1 MIRSALVLAFI
12 VALTIAA
19 RSFFPQ
25 DASSIGAAGAALGF
39 GFILLA
45 AIQTGHIFHALHLPH
60 LTGFILCGAVVG
72 PEVLGFVNAG
82 SVADLGPMKRVA
94 VGLIGLLAGCELN
107 VRDLRPRLRA
117 IIAFAGSGMIGGALL
132 IFIVMSIVVM
142 KLPATASMPLVQRE
156 VVALICANAL
166 VAFSPPVVIGVINE
180 VRARGPLSEVCVPL
194 VVVADLTI
202 VVTFSLTNAIA
213 HTVFPAGGS
222 ATGVF
227 GLAWHIFGSI
237 FAGVVYGS
245 VLAVYIT
252 RVKERIALFVFGTLF
267 VIAEGAGAL
276 HLDPLLVGLTAGLFL
291 ENVSPVSGHE
301 VAHETEPAAM
311 PTFTLFFAVVGAE
324 LHVRAFLSVVA
335 FSLIAAVAR
344 ATGVFVGTRV
354 GARYARAEPVVAKF
368 IPFCMLPQA
377 GIALALATTV
387 KSTFKPWGDAVGTV
401 LLGTVVVNEVLGP
414 ILFRNA
420 LARAGEIPPEEEPP
434 PSSSEPEIARTSAE
448 NRLTGH

>member
-1 MIRSALVLAFI
+1 MLVLAFI

-25 DASSIGAAGAALGF
+25 DATTIGAAGAALGF

-45 AIQTGHIFHALHLPH
+45 AIQTGHVFHALHLPH
-60 LTGFILCGAVVG
+60 LTGYILCGAIVG
-72 PEVLGFVNAG
+72 PEILGFVNA
-82 SVADLGPMKRVA
+82 SAVAELGPMKRVA

-107 VRDLRPRLRA
+107 VRALKPRLRT
-117 IIAFAGSGMIGGALL
+117 IASFAGSGMIGG
-132 IFIVMSIVVM
+132 SIVLFITMSFVIA
-142 KLPATASMPLVQRE
+142 KVPATASLPLMHRE
-156 VVALICANAL
+156 MIAVICANAL

-202 VVTFSLTNAIA
+202 VVTFSLTSAIA
-213 HTVFPAGGS
+213 HSVFPAGGS
-222 ATGVF
+222 VGGVG
-227 GLAWHIFGSI
+227 GLLWHIFGSI

-252 RVKERIALFVFGTLF
+252 RVKDRIALFVFGTLF

-291 ENVSPVSGHE
+291 ENISPVSGHE

-311 PTFTLFFAVVGAE
+311 PTFTLFFAVIGAE
-324 LHVRAFLSVVA
+324 LHVHAFLSVVA
-335 FSLIAAVAR
+335 FSLIAAIAR
-344 ATGVFVGTRV
+344 ASGIFVGTRV
-354 GARYARAEPVVAKF
+354 GARYARAEPVVAKY

-387 KSTFKPWGDAVGTV
+387 KSTFKPWGEAVGTI

-420 LARAGEIPPEEEPP
+420 LARAGEIAPEEEA
-434 PSSSEPEIARTSAE
+434 PSSSQREEPREGASA
-448 NRLTGH
+448 

>member
-1 MIRSALVLAFI
+1 MIRGALVLAFI

-25 DASSIGAAGAALGF
+25 DATTIGAAGAALGF

-60 LTGFILCGAVVG
+60 LTGYILCGAVVG
-72 PEVLGFVNAG
+72 PEILGFVNAQAV
-82 SVADLGPMKRVA
+82 SDLGPMKRVA

-107 VRDLRPRLRA
+107 VRDLKPRLRA
-117 IIAFAGSGMIGGALL
+117 IVSFAGSGMIGGSFVL
-132 IFIVMSIVVM
+132 FITMSIVLTFV
-142 KLPATASMPLVQRE
+142 PATASIPFVQRE
-156 VVALICANAL
+156 VIALICANAL

-202 VVTFSLTNAIA
+202 VVTFSLTSAIA
-213 HTVFPAGGS
+213 RTVFPASGGAS
-222 ATGVF
+222 GIG
-227 GLAWHIFGSI
+227 GLVWHILGSI

-252 RVKERIALFVFGTLF
+252 RVKDRIALFVFGTLF

-291 ENVSPVSGHE
+291 ENISPVSGHE
-301 VAHETEPAAM
+301 VAHETEPASM
-311 PTFTLFFAVVGAE
+311 PVFTLFFAVVGAE
-324 LHVRAFLSVVA
+324 LHVHAFLSVVV

-344 ATGVFVGTRV
+344 ATGVFTGVRLGRSF
-354 GARYARAEPVVAKF
+354 ARAEPVVEKF

-387 KSTFKPWGDAVGTV
+387 KSSFKPWGESVGTV

-420 LARAGEIPPEEEPP
+420 LARAGEIPPEDEATPT
-434 PSSSEPEIARTSAE
+434 SSERSGQPA
-448 NRLTGH
+448 